1 MSVLDE
7 TTRIAP
13 IPAEDRPRTC
23 PGRPATLRSP
33 KILDRLAV
41 VYIRHS
47 DPQQVLKHRESRERQ
62 YALADHAVAPGLAR
76 GLRPSHQRPGL
87 SGRSAYGRGGF
98 QRLLA

>member
-33 KILDRLAV
+33 KILDQLAV

-47 DPQQVLKHRESRERQ
+47 DPQQVLKHREVAGPAVCPRRPCG
-62 YALADHAVAPGLAR
+62 HAGAGPGIA
-76 GLRPSHQRPGL
+76 S
-87 SGRSAYGRGGF
+87 
-98 QRLLA
+98 